1 MSASGNE
8 DFCAPTQLDG
18 FVNAVTTFLT
28 TDPSRDNT
36 KIAAASAIA
45 VALRRAFPCKPAGE
59 RELLPQGLPNG
70 QFPLEIQVDLSKP
83 TPAGHTLC
91 FCLRE
96 RPSGKVV
103 VVNYCRLNAE
113 KEPPWP

>member
-8 DFCAPTQLDG
+8 DFCAPTQLDGFPTQLDG

-28 TDPSRDNT
+28 TDPSRDGT

-70 QFPLEIQVDLSKP
+70 
-83 TPAGHTLC
+83 
-91 FCLRE
+91 
-96 RPSGKVV
+96 
-103 VVNYCRLNAE
+103 
-113 KEPPWP
+113 